1 MRFIFLLAFAGVTLA
16 QDYDLLLK
24 GGHLID
30 PKNRISARRDIA
42 IKDGKVAA
50 VEVNIPAQ
58 KALKTVDVSDLYVTP
73 GLVDIHVH
81 VYAGTGTEYTGPSS
95 VRPDDH
101 TFRSGVT
108 TVVDAGSSGW
118 RNFEDFKQNIID
130 RSRTRVLAMLNIVGA
145 GMSGTP
151 EQNMQDM
158 DPAKVAETI
167 AKHKSVIVGVKTA
180 HFAGPEWTAV
190 ESAVKAADAAKVP
203 VMVDFGRF
211 RSERPFEELVTKK
224 LRPGDMYTHMFL
236 TSVPMLDDHGRV
248 RSFMS
253 EARKRGVLFDVGHG
267 GGSFLFRQAVPAVKQ
282 GFLPDSI
289 STDLH
294 IGSMNGGMQTMLT
307 TMSKFLNMGM
317 TLDDV
322 ILRSTWHP
330 ARQIKRED
338 LGHLSVGAPADIAVL
353 RLAKGKFGFV
363 DVNGARMR
371 GTQKLEGEL
380 TARDGKVVWDMN
392 GLTRS
397 DWDTLGN
404 YGAQGD
410 TKWDGIVRDEN
421 RVKK

>member
-1 MRFIFLLAFAGVTLA
+1 MKVLILLLGAGLLLA
-16 QDYDLLLK
+16 QEYDLLLK
-24 GGHLID
+24 GGHVID
-30 PKNRISARRDIA
+30 PKNRISGRRDIA
-42 IKDGKVAA
+42 VKNGKIAA
-50 VEVNIPAQ
+50 VEANIPAA

-81 VYAGTGTEYTGPSS
+81 VFAGTGTEYTGWSS

-118 RNFEDFKQNIID
+118 RNFEDFKKTIID

-145 GMSGTP
+145 GMAGAP

-158 DPAKVAETI
+158 DPGKVAEMA
-167 AKHKSVIVGVKTA
+167 AKYKAVIVGVKTA

-190 ESAVKAADAAKVP
+190 ENAVKAAEVAKVP
-203 VMVDFGRF
+203 VMVDFGQF

-224 LRPGDMYTHMFL
+224 LRSGDIYTHMFL
-236 TSVPMLDDHGRV
+236 ARVPLLDDSGRV
-248 RSFMS
+248 RAFMY

-267 GGSFLFRQAVPAVKQ
+267 GGSFLFRQAVPAIKQ

-294 IGSMNGGMQTMLT
+294 IGSMNGGMSTMLV

-317 TLDDV
+317 SLDDV
-322 ILRSTWHP
+322 ILRSTWNP

-338 LGHLSVGAPADIAVL
+338 LGHLSVGAPADIAVV

-421 RVKK
+421 RARK